1 MNTSLDFLPGRW
13 ALLVL
18 PHGGHADLLV
28 AAARLAERGPVMI
41 LDGGNRC
48 NAYTLARAAGG
59 RPEVLKRISLSRAFT
74 CYQMAALL
82 EATDE
87 GRAPLIL
94 LDFLAT
100 FYDEAV
106 SAFER
111 RRLLE
116 GCLVQ
121 LRRLSRGAG
130 VAVSACPPKVAS
142 AENETLLASL
152 QAAADGVWSPA
163 AALPAPAAPRLF

>member
-28 AAARLAERGPVMI
+28 AAARLARRGPVTI

-59 RPEVLKRISLSRAFT
+59 RPEVLGRIFLSRAFT
-74 CYQMAALL
+74 CYQMTALL
-82 EATDE
+82 EDTPAGT
-87 GRAPLIL
+87 APVLL
-94 LDFLAT
+94 LDFLST

-121 LRRLSRGAG
+121 LRRLSRAAG
-130 VAVSACPPKVAS
+130 VAVSICPPKIAS
-142 AENETLLASL
+142 PENGALLAAL
-152 QAAADGVWSPA
+152 HAAADGVWSPP
-163 AALPAPAAPRLF
+163 AALPAAVPPRLF

>member
-1 MNTSLDFLPGRW
+1 MDTSLDLPPGRW

-18 PHGGHADLLV
+18 PHGGHAGLLF
-28 AAARLAERGPVMI
+28 AAARLAEHGPVTI

-48 NAYTLARAAGG
+48 NAYTLARAATG
-59 RPEVLKRISLSRAFT
+59 RPEILKRIFLSRAFT
-74 CYQMAALL
+74 CYQVAALL
-82 EATDE
+82 EDTPA
-87 GRAPLIL
+87 GAAPVLL
-94 LDFLAT
+94 LDFLST

-121 LRRLSRGAG
+121 LRRLSREAG
-130 VAVSACPPKVAS
+130 VAVSVSSPKMAS
-142 AENETLLASL
+142 PENGALLATL
-152 QAAADGVWSPA
+152 RAAADGVWSPPP
-163 AALPAPAAPRLF
+163 ALPAAEPPRLF

>member
-13 ALLVL
+13 ALLIL
-18 PHGGHADLLV
+18 PHGGHADLLI
-28 AAARLAERGPVMI
+28 AAARLARRGPVMI

-59 RPEVLKRISLSRAFT
+59 RPEVLGRIFLSRAFT

-82 EATDE
+82 EDTPAGT
-87 GRAPLIL
+87 APVLL
-94 LDFLAT
+94 LDFLST

-121 LRRLSRGAG
+121 LRRLSRAAG
-130 VAVSACPPKVAS
+130 VAVSICPPKIAS
-142 AENETLLASL
+142 PENGALLATL
-152 QAAADGVWSPA
+152 RAAADGVWSPP
-163 AALPAPAAPRLF
+163 AALPAAGAPRLF

>member
-1 MNTSLDFLPGRW
+1 MDTSLDFLPGRW

-28 AAARLAERGPVMI
+28 AAARLARRGPVTI

-48 NAYTLARAAGG
+48 NAYVLARAAGG
-59 RPEVLKRISLSRAFT
+59 RPEVLGRISLSRAFT
-74 CYQMAALL
+74 CYQMVTLL
-82 EATDE
+82 EETPA
-87 GRAPLIL
+87 GPAPVLL
-94 LDFLAT
+94 LDLLAT

-116 GCLVQ
+116 GCLAA
-121 LRRLSRGAG
+121 LRRLSRAAG
-130 VAVSACPPKVAS
+130 VAVSVCPPKIAS
-142 AENETLLASL
+142 PENGALLAAL
-152 QAAADGVWSPA
+152 HAAADGVWSPPP
-163 AALPAPAAPRLF
+163 ALPAAEPQRLF